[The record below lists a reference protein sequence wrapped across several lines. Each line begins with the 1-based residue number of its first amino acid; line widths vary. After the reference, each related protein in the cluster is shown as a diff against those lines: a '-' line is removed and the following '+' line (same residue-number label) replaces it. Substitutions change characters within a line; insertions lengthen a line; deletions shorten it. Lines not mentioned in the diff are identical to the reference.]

1 VRLAREAFDQLF
13 AALCD
18 AFSTPDLAGL
28 ARCLN
33 VRVGDVAGANARD
46 PDVVRALIEYAEDT
60 DAVPAF
66 VTCAQARNAS
76 NLLLGAVDGANL
88 QAAPAPRQVVERGE
102 GTQPFKA
109 RLIDALATLA
119 TVGMEALAGQ
129 ELASLLDGATL
140 AEIETVYLALV
151 GTARTATSDEA
162 LAALT
167 RALAEALRR
176 RIGEGPRPAGVE
188 VDLNRTHLRRIDL
201 SGVDLHE
208 ADLAFADLR
217 HADLA
222 KANLWRS
229 RAYAVDVSEANL
241 AGANLEEVRWHACK
255 GREAR
260 FHTCRMISAFLKDAD
275 LAGAQF
281 QGSRLQGA
289 HFDRADLTGADFAG
303 ANIAD
308 AYFPGATVDQAAARS
323 MAKAL
328 NWQRA
333 HLDAAAFD
341 LVAQAAAP

>member
-1 VRLAREAFDQLF
+1 MRLAREAFDQVF

-18 AFSTPDLAGL
+18 AFSTADLPGL

-46 PDVVRALIEYAEDT
+46 PDVVRALIEHAEDT

-66 VTCAQARNAS
+66 VTCAQGRNAA
-76 NLLLGAVDGANL
+76 NLLLAALDGSNL
-88 QAAPAPRQVVERGE
+88 QAAPAPRQVVETGE

-109 RLIDALATLA
+109 RLIEALAGLGTA
-119 TVGMEALAGQ
+119 GMEALAGH
-129 ELASLLDGATL
+129 ELSSLLGGATA
-140 AEIETVYLALV
+140 AETETVYLALV
-151 GTARTATSDEA
+151 GTARTATSDLA

-167 RALAEALRR
+167 AALAAALRQR
-176 RIGEGPRPAGVE
+176 AGGGPRPAGVE

-217 HADLA
+217 HADLT

-229 RAYAVDVSEANL
+229 RAYAVDVSEASLGGSNV
-241 AGANLEEVRWHACK
+241 EEVRWHECR

-260 FHTCRMISAFLKDAD
+260 FHNCRMVSAFFKDAD
-275 LAGAQF
+275 LAGAEF

-289 HFDRADLTGADFAG
+289 HFDRADLAGADFAG
-303 ANIAD
+303 ANLAD
-308 AYFPGATVDQAAARS
+308 AFFPDATIDEAAARS
-323 MAKAL
+323 MAKAD

-333 HLDAAAFD
+333 HLDPAAFD
-341 LVAQAAAP
+341 LVARAAAP